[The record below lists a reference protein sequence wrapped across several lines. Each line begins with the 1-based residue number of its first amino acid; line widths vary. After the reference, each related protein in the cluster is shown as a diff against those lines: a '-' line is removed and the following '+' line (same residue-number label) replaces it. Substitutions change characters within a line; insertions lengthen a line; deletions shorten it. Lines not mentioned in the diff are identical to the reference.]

1 MHVHVD
7 AHNGIPI
14 YEQIAR
20 QVKYSVASG
29 ALQVGEHV
37 PSVREMAGRLAV
49 NPNTVARA
57 YRDLQADGVLLPI
70 RGTGLSITPQA
81 VELCLEERL
90 DLIRGR
96 LRSALAEG
104 RQAGMDADELRT
116 LVEEE
121 LSQLAAAEVNP

>member
-1 MHVHVD
+1 MHIHVD

-20 QVKYSVASG
+20 HVKYSVANG

-57 YRDLQADGVLLPI
+57 YRDLQANGVLLPI
-70 RGTGLSITPQA
+70 RGTGLAITAEA
-81 VELCLEERL
+81 VEICRIERL
-90 DLIRGR
+90 ELIRGR

-104 RQAGMDADELRT
+104 CQAGIAAEELRS

-121 LSQLAAAEVNP
+121 LTQLASSEAQS

>member
-1 MHVHVD
+1 MHIHVD

-20 QVKYSVASG
+20 QVKYSVANG
-29 ALQVGEHV
+29 ALHVGEHV

-70 RGTGLSITPQA
+70 RGTGLA
-81 VELCLEERL
+81 VTSAAIELCSGERL
-90 DLIRGR
+90 ELIRGR

-104 RQAGMDADELRT
+104 SQAGIPAEELRS

-121 LSQLAAAEVNP
+121 LTKLASSEAQP